1 MLCDVLPTDL
11 LADALG
17 FEAYSYGYSH
27 HPTDPSWSAY
37 NGRPG
42 YFYMCLILSNQRT
55 YSSLDIYYDRGTSMP
70 HQVEFENAGP
80 VEFDRV
86 PEIFPDAEP
95 VDIDG
100 QDGRGWAW
108 VINNAAYVFWLY
120 PDGQS
125 LYLSLRRSRGA
136 RVSPEQQQ
144 GLHTVAAAVI
154 ANVPPV
160 AASSPSVHT
169 MYPSPTP

>member
-55 YSSLDIYYDRGTSMP
+55 YSSL
-70 HQVEFENAGP
+70 
-80 VEFDRV
+80 
-86 PEIFPDAEP
+86 
-95 VDIDG
+95 
-100 QDGRGWAW
+100 
-108 VINNAAYVFWLY
+108 
-120 PDGQS
+120 
-125 LYLSLRRSRGA
+125 
-136 RVSPEQQQ
+136 
-144 GLHTVAAAVI
+144 
-154 ANVPPV
+154 
-160 AASSPSVHT
+160 
-169 MYPSPTP
+169 

>member
-55 YSSLDIYYDRGTSMP
+55 YSSLDIYYDRGASMP

-136 RVSPEQQQ
+136 RVSPEQQ